1 MKIAAIV
8 TAFILAMIFFCASA
22 GGVLAFFPQTAA
34 PVSDAETVTIPAGQ
48 KFIMRLETSLHTS
61 ITRKG
66 DTVEFLIAADVVSDD
81 KVAIANKSLIRGTV
95 TKAKRAGQLFGR
107 AEIRLRL
114 DDIQLPDGSEFPL
127 KATIIRAGFDPLD
140 PQNGKDPK
148 IQGEGGGT
156 SGMVEIIAS
165 GAAQGALLGVFGRN
179 MRLAGYGAA
188 SGAAV
193 SAAQIALQRGPDL
206 DLPRSTMFEAR
217 FDGPMQI
224 PAKSVL
230 AQNLPPTASP
240 VLENTRVSAPTSGKE
255 FGTEPPAANSSI
267 TPPHENSSASDTLT
281 HASAAE
287 IAPDPP
293 TLNGEQSS
301 GEASALNPPE
311 TAPENAPTTLPDAS
325 FVKTGAD
332 SQPTEV
338 PVPTIRVRVRMVQV
352 DAVVKD
358 REGRMMGNLKA
369 NDFMVYEDGVQQ
381 EVVNFSQDKLPLS
394 VALVVDRSGSVAPY
408 ISQLRR
414 IAIRALDQLKPQ
426 DEVCLFAFADT
437 VERLEDLTTDRLRIA
452 EATGRIRAGGMTNIT
467 DALWEAIH
475 YLAQNASDRRHAVIL
490 ISDNDQ
496 TSEPLMNDVETIAAA
511 LETET
516 VVYSLKTPG
525 AQRPLA
531 ARLPT
536 LLFKEDPV
544 STITK
549 ETGGE
554 IIKVEQ
560 TAAFDAAFGA
570 VISHLRKRYL
580 LAYYSPGAEQGGVFH
595 EIKVR
600 LSARYGKPG
609 SDYSVNAK
617 RGYYATVSPT
627 ASSTASNFQR

>member
-1 MKIAAIV
+1 MKIAAHV
-8 TAFILAMIFFCASA
+8 GALILAVIFFCAST
-22 GGVLAFFPQTAA
+22 GGVLAVFAQTVA
-34 PVSDAETVTIPAGQ
+34 PVSDAGTLTIPAGQ

-66 DTVEFLIAADVVSDD
+66 DTVEFLTAADVVSDD

-127 KATIIRAGFDPLD
+127 KATIIRVGFDPVD
-140 PQNGKDPK
+140 SQNGKEPK

-156 SGMVEIIAS
+156 PGMVEIIAS
-165 GAAQGALLGVFGRN
+165 GAAQGALLGVICRN

-224 PAKSVL
+224 PVKPVQV
-230 AQNLPPTASP
+230 QNLPPAASP
-240 VLENTRVSAPTSGKE
+240 VPEKVQVSAITGGQE
-255 FGTEPPAANSSI
+255 QTAVPPEAKKNSESQQEI
-267 TPPHENSSASDTLT
+267 VSSADTPE
-281 HASAAE
+281 ASSPAESATNQPVLNGERSSAE
-287 IAPDPP
+287 IAATNLPANLP
-293 TLNGEQSS
+293 ESS
-301 GEASALNPPE
+301 PVP
-311 TAPENAPTTLPDAS
+311 LPGGS
-325 FVKTGAD
+325 LVKTGAD
-332 SQPTEV
+332 SQPLEV
-338 PVPTIRVRVRMVQV
+338 PASTIRVKVRMVQV

-358 REGRMMGNLKA
+358 RDGRMMGNLRA
-369 NDFMVYEDGVQQ
+369 DDFIVYEDGVQQ
-381 EVVNFSQDKLPLS
+381 EIMNFSQDKLPLS
-394 VALVVDRSGSVAPY
+394 VALLVDRSGSVAPY

-414 IAIRALDQLKPQ
+414 IAIRALNQLKPQ

-437 VERLEDLTTDRLRIA
+437 VERLEDLTTDRRRIA
-452 EATGRIRAGGMTNIT
+452 EATDRIRAGGMTNIT
-467 DALWEAIH
+467 DALWEAIN
-475 YLAQNASDRRHAVIL
+475 YLARNASDRRHAVIL
-490 ISDNDQ
+490 ISDNAQ
-496 TSEPLMNDVETIAAA
+496 TSEPLMNEAETIAAA

-516 VVYSLKTPG
+516 VVYNLKTSG

-531 ARLPT
+531 ARLPS

-544 STITK
+544 ATITR

-554 IIKVEQ
+554 IINVEQ

-580 LAYYSPGAEQGGVFH
+580 LAYYSSGAEQGGVFH

-617 RGYYATVSPT
+617 RGYYATARSA